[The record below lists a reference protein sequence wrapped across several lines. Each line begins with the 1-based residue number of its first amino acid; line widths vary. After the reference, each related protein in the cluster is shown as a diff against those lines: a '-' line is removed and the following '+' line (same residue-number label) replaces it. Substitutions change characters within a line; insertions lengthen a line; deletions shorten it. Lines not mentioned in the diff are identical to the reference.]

1 MLSIVIV
8 SFNSASVIDEC
19 QHELLASGRFPVII
33 VDNASTDGSADRLSN
48 AYPAAHV
55 VRMPYNQGYGRAA
68 NTGLAEVR
76 TPYAFLLNPDM
87 KVTVSGAEQMLA
99 FACQYHDKAALFAP
113 AVTESD
119 FVRQGAMRRDWLIG
133 AALLFRMDA
142 FSNSDF
148 FDPNIFLFFEETDLC
163 RRLCA
168 ANQGLLLNTDIY
180 LHHQL
185 GRSVAPTPK
194 INSLKDWHFGWSR
207 LYFLYKHNCLRGR
220 LAGWRMAAHFLLKAV
235 IATRP
240 VKRALYLN
248 RAKGMIAYMRG
259 EAAFMPDGRARQ
271 TDRL

>member
-8 SFNSASVIDEC
+8 SFNSASVIKAC
-19 QHELLASGRFPVII
+19 QHEVLVSARFPIII
-33 VDNASTDGSADRLSN
+33 VDNASTDGSADELSR
-48 AYPAAHV
+48 AYPTAQLI
-55 VRMPYNQGYGRAA
+55 RMPYNQGYGRAA
-68 NTGLAEVR
+68 NAGLAEVK

-87 KVTVSGAEQMLA
+87 KVTVLGVEAMLA
-99 FACQYHDKAALFAP
+99 FACQHRDGAVLFAP
-113 AVTESD
+113 AVAESD
-119 FVRQGAMRRDWLIG
+119 FVGKGAVRRDWLIG

-142 FSNSDF
+142 FLGSDF

-163 RRLCA
+163 RRLCV

-185 GRSVAPTPK
+185 GQSVAPNPR

-207 LYFLYKHNCLRGR
+207 LYFLYKHNLLRGR
-220 LAGWRMAAHFLLKAV
+220 LAGWRLSVQILLKAA
-235 IATRP
+235 IAMRS
-240 VKRALYLN
+240 VKRSMYLN

-259 EAAFMPDGRARQ
+259 EAAFMPNGRAQR